1 MKFHLNIIGPVLLA
15 SFCLLLYGLSG
26 EAAWSASSPAG
37 HTDTESCDASAGVY
51 SNVFDQTAAL
61 RSGNGVPLSE
71 GGVRISVG
79 GASAEYP
86 LADGGQIH
94 LSGLSRQEGLQL
106 CLMDPES
113 RELGRTEVH
122 VSTGA
127 VIDASTDQEGV
138 GYVILRSD
146 TKEVNLIF
154 TLREGGFLQCS
165 LLLTSQE

>member
-1 MKFHLNIIGPVLLA
+1 MQHRFTAGELA
-15 SFCLLLYGLSG
+15 K
-26 EAAWSASSPAG
+26 
-37 HTDTESCDASAGVY
+37 
-51 SNVFDQTAAL
+51 
-61 RSGNGVPLSE
+61 
-71 GGVRISVG
+71 
-79 GASAEYP
+79 
-86 LADGGQIH
+86 

-165 LLLTSQE
+165 LLLASQE

>member
-1 MKFHLNIIGPVLLA
+1 M
-15 SFCLLLYGLSG
+15 
-26 EAAWSASSPAG
+26 
-37 HTDTESCDASAGVY
+37 
-51 SNVFDQTAAL
+51 
-61 RSGNGVPLSE
+61 
-71 GGVRISVG
+71 
-79 GASAEYP
+79 
-86 LADGGQIH
+86 
-94 LSGLSRQEGLQL
+94 
-106 CLMDPES
+106 
-113 RELGRTEVH
+113 GRTEVH